1 MRKKLVYSFIY
12 IFLSIAAFISIFP
25 FYWMIVGSTNASVD
39 VIKGKITFGGNFIEN
54 FKNLIQ
60 NFGLGQVLLN
70 SLEVPIF
77 AVIGSLIVS
86 SLAGYGFEI
95 YRSKSRNCVYAIVLW
110 ILMIPPAALMV
121 PLFRLMNVFNLID
134 SLWGVILLMI
144 PSVFL
149 IFFFRQNFHHY
160 PKEVIMTARVDRAS
174 ELRIFFSIVM
184 PSMKATYAAAAI
196 YAFMTSWNAYL
207 WPLVIIQSSEKRTM
221 TLFISNLASGYN
233 PDFGVVMTGVVVAT
247 LPMIIVFFALQRYF
261 VQGVLGSVKQ

>member
-1 MRKKLVYSFIY
+1 
-12 IFLSIAAFISIFP
+12 
-25 FYWMIVGSTNASVD
+25 
-39 VIKGKITFGGNFIEN
+39 
-54 FKNLIQ
+54 
-60 NFGLGQVLLN
+60 
-70 SLEVPIF
+70 
-77 AVIGSLIVS
+77 
-86 SLAGYGFEI
+86 
-95 YRSKSRNCVYAIVLW
+95 
-110 ILMIPPAALMV
+110 
-121 PLFRLMNVFNLID
+121 
-134 SLWGVILLMI
+134 
-144 PSVFL
+144 
-149 IFFFRQNFHHY
+149 
-160 PKEVIMTARVDRAS
+160 AS